1 MAERSEDEMHQ
12 IIQMVR
18 ARADIPRVR
27 SREIKQIIEALGSL
41 INEGMIDLTPA
52 EPS

>member
-1 MAERSEDEMHQ
+1 MADMSEDQMHQ

-27 SREIKQIIEALGSL
+27 SSEIRQIIEALGSL
-41 INEGMIDLTPA
+41 ISEGMIDLTPA
-52 EPS
+52 TPS